1 MNVLKDLNVDIFKL
15 FDEQW
20 ALVSAGT
27 PDDYNTM
34 TISWGSLGTLWAPA
48 NNGKPIATIYV
59 KPIRHTFKYLEA
71 NEYFTLS
78 FFPTEYKKDLAIL
91 GSKSGRDGDKVAL
104 TQLTP
109 KAVEHGVTFSEASLT
124 LVCRKIYSDDFKRE
138 KIPADVA
145 EMFYKTE
152 EPHRFYIG
160 EVIAKL

>member
-1 MNVLKDLNVDIFKL
+1 MKDLNVDIFNL
-15 FDEQW
+15 FDKQW
-20 ALVSAGT
+20 ALVTAGT
-27 PDDYNTM
+27 LDNYNTM

-59 KPIRHTFKYLEA
+59 KPIRHTFNYLEA

-78 FFPTEYKKDLAIL
+78 FFPEEYKKDLLVL

-104 TQLTP
+104 TKLTP
-109 KAVEHGVTFSEASLT
+109 KAVEHGVSFNEASFT
-124 LVCRKIYSDDFKRE
+124 LVCRKLYSDDFKRD
-138 KIPADVA
+138 KIPADVVK
-145 EMFYKTE
+145 MFYTNE